1 MNQPAMLPAFF
12 GLLRRDLLLAY
23 RARGETINPLV
34 FFVLVASLFPLA
46 TSAEPNLLRT
56 LAPGVIWVTALLATL
71 LSMDQ
76 LFRGDYEDGA
86 LEQLVLSPQPLA
98 LMALAKIVAHWLVT
112 GLPLT
117 IVAPLLAM
125 FLQLPG
131 EAYGALMLSLLCG
144 TPVLSAIGSI
154 GAALTVSLRRGGI
167 LLSLLILPLYI
178 PVLIFAAS
186 AVDAAAH
193 GLPVTGQ
200 LLLLAALAVGA
211 LTLAPLATAA
221 ALRISLD

>member
-1 MNQPAMLPAFF
+1 MNEPRMLPAFI

-23 RARGETINPLV
+23 RARGEAINPLV
-34 FFVLVASLFPLA
+34 FFVMVACLFPLA
-46 TSAEPNLLRT
+46 TSAAPNLLRT

-98 LMALAKIVAHWLVT
+98 LLALAKILAHWLVT

-117 IVAPLLAM
+117 LTSPLLAM
-125 FLQLPG
+125 FLQLPDD
-131 EAYGALMLSLLCG
+131 AYPALLLTLLFG

-186 AVDAAAH
+186 AVDAAGH